1 MKNNSAYLILQR
13 KLVEAKEKAEAED
26 GNAMTIDEIFDS
38 IVPSK
43 KGYVQ
48 GRGSYPKPIS
58 TAYKVLEQRQK
69 EAEERAK
76 AAESMNEELLKQV
89 AELKARQDEFEKSL
103 FDKIRADVQQHFNQA
118 GLNINTFPSFMGSTS
133 MENGE

>member
-1 MKNNSAYLILQR
+1 MI
-13 KLVEAKEKAEAED
+13 
-26 GNAMTIDEIFDS
+26 IDEIFDS
-38 IVPSK
+38 IVPPKMS
-43 KGYVQ
+43 YVQ

-58 TAYKVLEQRQK
+58 TVYKVLEQQQK
-69 EAEERAK
+69 EAKERAK
-76 AAESMNEELLKQV
+76 AVENMNEKLLKQV